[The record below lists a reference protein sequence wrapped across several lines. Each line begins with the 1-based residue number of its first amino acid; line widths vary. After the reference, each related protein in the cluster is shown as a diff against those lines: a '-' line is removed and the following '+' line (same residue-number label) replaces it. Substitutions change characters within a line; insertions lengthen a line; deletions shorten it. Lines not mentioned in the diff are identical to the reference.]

1 MTTKRSVLLLVLLMS
16 MLYSA
21 PAHAETVLPAPV
33 PAIYLD
39 DQQLQLEAQPLIVSG
54 SILVP
59 MRELFEAQGAKSILE
74 WSYQNDNSDQKRYD
88 ANLPCWRKT
97 AYVNGQSISLSVPGR
112 ITQGYT
118 MMPLRVFS
126 EALGSTVKWDA
137 KTKTARMFSA
147 IDYATTVLSGVNLRS
162 TQIQRLIPLVYKCY
176 PLERRFMSSRR
187 LVLSGWK

>member
-39 DQQLQLEAQPLIVSG
+39 DQQLQLEAQPLIVNG
-54 SILVP
+54 SMLVP
-59 MRELFEAQGAKSILE
+59 MRELFEAQGAKLS
-74 WSYQNDNSDQKRYD
+74 WNGATKTVTATKSDMTLTYHVGET
-88 ANLPCWRKT
+88 T

-112 ITQGYT
+112 ITQDYT

-137 KTKTARMFSA
+137 KTKTVRMFSA
-147 IDYATTVLSGVNLRS
+147 I
-162 TQIQRLIPLVYKCY
+162 
-176 PLERRFMSSRR
+176 
-187 LVLSGWK
+187 